1 MGKMIKTYTATVF
14 QDFIDRRQERID
26 EDDRTDVNPY
36 FQWDAEFVEWH
47 QSITD
52 PMQAMYEGYE
62 YDTTHEVYGNLDYK
76 MYSKEGVKVSSYIQ
90 KQIADGKI
98 KHLVVWKWTDGYKQL
113 YLNQE
118 IRYTILGIVSAEEA
132 LTKIVNG
139 RFNFEEV
146 TNV

>member
-1 MGKMIKTYTATVF
+1 
-14 QDFIDRRQERID
+14 
-26 EDDRTDVNPY
+26 
-36 FQWDAEFVEWH
+36 
-47 QSITD
+47 
-52 PMQAMYEGYE
+52 MQAMYEGYE